1 MNEDLP
7 IIYPDAFEDEH
18 IEEKIQAMLTEKG
31 ITIVTEAK
39 IMQIYTDKEKG
50 DKTESKGGQPGIG
63 LNSVESEPEEET
75 YNANL
80 TGVLF
85 KKLDIPEEEEE
96 EDEVEMDEKS
106 EDEKELGMEGMT
118 GDDEN
123 MSGEDK
129 SQIDGE

>member
-18 IEEKIQAMLTEKG
+18 IEEKIQAMLIEKG

-39 IMQIYTDKEKG
+39 LLQIYTDKEKG
-50 DKTESKGGQPGIG
+50 DKTESKGGQPGLG
-63 LNSVESEPEEET
+63 MGSVESEVEEEQC
-75 YNANL
+75 NANL

-96 EDEVEMDEKS
+96 EDEVDMEEKS
-106 EDEKELGMEGMT
+106 ENDKESNMGGMT
-118 GDDEN
+118 GEDSN
-123 MSGEDK
+123 MEGEEK
-129 SQIDGE
+129 SQMEGE